1 MILNI
6 FKSSHQVSCFLQ
18 VYRHEGPQPHR
29 PAFFSLRAAKR
40 LDQEPPELQGILS
53 SNGDTWST
61 FRRAIQVHSSLQ
73 TCKQCSTIVQAPL
86 MRRGATDQHLP
97 RVAEVSGQ
105 FVSLL
110 DTQIEA
116 GSGAVPGL
124 GDLVYR

>member
-1 MILNI
+1 
-6 FKSSHQVSCFLQ
+6 
-18 VYRHEGPQPHR
+18 
-29 PAFFSLRAAKR
+29 
-40 LDQEPPELQGILS
+40 
-53 SNGDTWST
+53 
-61 FRRAIQVHSSLQ
+61 
-73 TCKQCSTIVQAPL
+73 

-116 GSGAVPGL
+116 GSGEVLGL

>member
-1 MILNI
+1 M
-6 FKSSHQVSCFLQ
+6 Q

-53 SNGDTWST
+53 SNGDTWSS
-61 FRRAIQVHSSLQ
+61 FRRAIQVHSFRQ
-73 TCKQCSTIVQAPL
+73 TCKQCLTIVQAPL